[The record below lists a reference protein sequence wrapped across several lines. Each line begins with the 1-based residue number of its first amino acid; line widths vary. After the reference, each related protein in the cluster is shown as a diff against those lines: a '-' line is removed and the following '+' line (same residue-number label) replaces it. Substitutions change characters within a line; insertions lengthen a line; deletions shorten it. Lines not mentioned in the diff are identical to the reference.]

1 MADNNSTLKPRIP
14 SLGSTSKPL
23 GGGIPKLPQLHAP
36 NSMGLKPLS
45 VPGASRPASTLK
57 PLGSSPLLPPVGLPK
72 PPVPA
77 VPAAPPSV
85 PSNPEPASAS
95 PDASDFSMVP
105 DPNLNETMALDPD
118 QIPSSLPETS
128 SSVADDFMNGLSA
141 ETESPSPNVSDEPS
155 LLSDDAINASFAG
168 SSAEE
173 APDAEAEA
181 AAEAVSSKPEIPVV
195 PAAPSIP
202 VVPSA
207 PGIPSVAPS
216 APGIPVAPSAPS
228 IPPMPGIA
236 AAATA
241 VAEAS
246 KPAAADLNANESSID
261 PNANDD
267 ELLWEDEEEG
277 GEGEK
282 TQMLDMVGFD
292 EDEEEADG
300 EKTQIQ
306 MEAFEFEPLEGKLVV
321 LAGTTDQPEYNIVR
335 EHTGIGR
342 SNKNEIVIADNSIS
356 RQHITIE
363 KERGGFRIMD
373 PGSSNGTFLNGDR
386 ILKSQ
391 LRNGDIIEIGNL
403 RFRFEQSGGDPAEL
417 WTGER
422 IIDLHPN
429 QAKPKTGAAAHP
441 INYPNKNSGSSPSPA
456 PAPASDARFNL
467 RKTEPAP
474 IPAPAPAP
482 APAPTQSETML
493 ERAGGGLAAP
503 QWAPPPISPLTS
515 PYMMSYGGNMQPN
528 RETPG
533 WAYAMICI
541 AAAVCLGSFIFLV
554 ISWAGYNS
562 RKEEV
567 KKQESDIELLTKNI
581 ENGVIFYAEKHLE
594 DARNSFRDAEKVSI
608 PEFNTG
614 ELIEKYMTLLD
625 EEDELNKKMM
635 AANREYRQKKTDELA
650 QDIDAFSK
658 VSVDSVFYS
667 DISSLLM
674 PKLKSEYME
683 HLVKD
688 ARAYAKDGNID
699 KAREVVAKISTLENS
714 ARKVRELNNYIEAQQ
729 KRNN

>member
-57 PLGSSPLLPPVGLPK
+57 PLGLPTVGGPK
-72 PPVPA
+72 PS
-77 VPAAPPSV
+77 VPAAPAEPPSV
-85 PSNPEPASAS
+85 PSVAEPVAAS
-95 PDASDFSMVP
+95 PEAADFSMVP

-128 SSVADDFMNGLSA
+128 GYIADDFMNGLSV
-141 ETESPSPNVSDEPS
+141 ETPSSNVADEPS
-155 LLSDDAINASFAG
+155 ILSEDAINASFAEN
-168 SSAEE
+168 SAEE
-173 APDAEAEA
+173 SPAAQTEA
-181 AAEAVSSKPEIPVV
+181 APEASDAVSSEPGLPSAV

-202 VVPSA
+202 
-207 PGIPSVAPS
+207 SVAP
-216 APGIPVAPSAPS
+216 AAPS
-228 IPPMPGIA
+228 IPPMPGEAPA
-236 AAATA
+236 APA
-241 VAEAS
+241 VAEAP
-246 KPAAADLNANESSID
+246 KPSADDSNANESSID

-282 TQMLDMVGFD
+282 TQMLDMAGFD
-292 EDEEEADG
+292 EDEEDADG

-363 KERGGFRIMD
+363 KERGGFRVMD

-417 WTGER
+417 WNGER
-422 IIDLHPN
+422 VIDLHPN

-456 PAPASDARFNL
+456 YSAPEPAADARVNL
-467 RKTEPAP
+467 RKPE
-474 IPAPAPAP
+474 PAPAP

-533 WAYAMICI
+533 WAYAMICV
-541 AAAVCLGSFIFLV
+541 AAAVCLGAFIFLV

-567 KKQESDIELLTKNI
+567 KKQENDIELLTKNI

-594 DARNSFRDAEKVSI
+594 DARNSFREAEKVSI

-658 VSVDSVFYS
+658 VSMDSVFYS

-674 PKLKSEYME
+674 PKLKKEYLE
-683 HLVKD
+683 HLEKD
-688 ARAYAKDGNID
+688 ARSYAKDGNID
-699 KAREVVAKISTLENS
+699 KAREIVAKISTIENS
-714 ARKVRELNNYIEAQQ
+714 ARKVRELNTYIDAQQ